1 MQKEILKGR
10 YRFVFG
16 SNAKKES
23 QKFLKTMT
31 EPMCF
36 YMYKRGD
43 LRTKINHVEHDKIKV
58 AKRFFTLVTQLKRDI
73 IQ

>member
-23 QKFLKTMT
+23 QKFLKTMA

-43 LRTKINHVEHDKIKV
+43 LRTKIDHV
-58 AKRFFTLVTQLKRDI
+58 
-73 IQ
+73 